1 MSCGLGPLQV
11 PKKYNLSFPHQSPLR
26 LISSFLGLGTRK
38 LANVNDSPGIT
49 RLAGGITGTL
59 GSL

>member
-26 LISSFLGLGTRK
+26 LISSFLGVGHTEARK
-38 LANVNDSPGIT
+38 
-49 RLAGGITGTL
+49 RE
-59 GSL
+59 